1 MVALPTQAEVT
12 SHFMLYSKNE
22 KVSISKIRPL
32 LKSLKLNYKETE
44 LLEIID
50 EIEPDTDGN
59 FTVDQFQT
67 ITLLNPVE
75 DDFSLKE
82 VISSLAIFDE
92 DNDGKLTIKE
102 LKNAMINFG
111 EDTKEGET
119 TKMNGAE
126 FDLMKTR
133 L

>member
-1 MVALPTQAEVT
+1 M
-12 SHFMLYSKNE
+12 
-22 KVSISKIRPL
+22 
-32 LKSLKLNYKETE
+32 
-44 LLEIID
+44 
-50 EIEPDTDGN
+50 
-59 FTVDQFQT
+59 
-67 ITLLNPVE
+67 E

-111 EDTKEGET
+111 EDTEEGET